1 MSSYVKSSENNQ
13 APRTVLAQL
22 PFGAVQLQGLQG
34 DQFHATQR
42 FLLDLSTDTMLKP
55 YRELA
60 GLPAPGNDI
69 GGWYDNFPTKWFG
82 RGFAPGH
89 CLGQWISALAR
100 GHAIT
105 GDAAVKSKL
114 AEVVHGYALAVSP
127 KFYDDLRYPTYTY
140 EKLVFGLLEAH
151 FLAGNEEALA
161 ALQATT
167 DAALHIIPD
176 HPTMHG
182 EPRPGR
188 DITYTWDEPYT
199 VPETMFIAYQHG
211 LGDRY
216 LELALRLLVDKD
228 FFDHLATGENVLP
241 GKHACSHVN
250 AICSAAQA
258 YLTLG
263 SEKHL
268 QAARNAFAMITAQS
282 FATGGWGPNEL
293 FVLPGSGGLGD
304 SISDTHR
311 SFETPCGSYAHM
323 KLTRCLLSITGNSIY
338 GDSMER
344 VILNTVLGAKPLQSD
359 GRAFYYSDYHPDA
372 KKGFH
377 PDHCPCCAGS
387 LPQATCEYHAG
398 AYFTD
403 KRGLLV
409 NLYGPSSVKWNQQG
423 ASFALMQSTKY
434 PLSGLVR
441 MRISAPT
448 KRRFA
453 LRFRLPQWVK
463 PGTAWLSVN
472 SKRIRQ
478 ALRPGTFAS
487 LTRVW
492 KDGDIIKLHL
502 PLRFRL
508 EPVDEQH
515 PNLVALVRGPLVL
528 FALGATP
535 PVTRAQLLRARRNP
549 QRQDEWLVRANCD
562 VLHLRPFT
570 AIDDKSY
577 TTYLTTTD

>member
-1 MSSYVKSSENNQ
+1 MKSSKNNE
-13 APRTVLAQL
+13 AARTALAQL
-22 PFGAVQLQGLQG
+22 PFGAVQLQGLQ
-34 DQFHATQR
+34 DEQFHATQR

-60 GLPAPGNDI
+60 GLPAPGSDI

-105 GDAAVKSKL
+105 RDAGVKSKL

-151 FLAGNEEALA
+151 FLAGNREALA

-176 HPTMHG
+176 HPTMYG

-216 LELALRLLVDKD
+216 LELGLRLLIDKD

-268 QAARNAFAMITAQS
+268 QAARNAFTMITAQS

-311 SFETPCGSYAHM
+311 SFETPCGSYSHM
-323 KLTRCLLSITGNSIY
+323 KLTRYLLTITGNSTY
-338 GDSMER
+338 GDSIER

-359 GRAFYYSDYHPDA
+359 GRAFYYSDYHPHA
-372 KKGFH
+372 KKVFH

-387 LPQATCEYHAG
+387 LPQATCEYHAL

-423 ASFALMQSTKY
+423 ASFSLTQATKY
-434 PLSGLVR
+434 PLSGLVC
-441 MRISAPT
+441 MRICAPT
-448 KRRFA
+448 QRRFA
-453 LRFRLPQWVK
+453 LRFRIPQWIK

-472 SKRIRQ
+472 GKRVRR

-492 KDGDIIKLHL
+492 KEGDIIKLHL

-508 EPVDEQH
+508 EPVDKQH
-515 PNLVALVRGPLVL
+515 PNLAALVRGPLVL

-535 PVTRAQLLRARRNP
+535 PALTRAQLLRARRNP
-549 QRQDEWLVRANCD
+549 QRQDEWLVRTDGD

-570 AIDDKSY
+570 AIDDESY

>member
-1 MSSYVKSSENNQ
+1 M
-13 APRTVLAQL
+13 
-22 PFGAVQLQGLQG
+22 QGLQS
-34 DQFHATQR
+34 DQFKATQR
-42 FLLDLSTDTMLKP
+42 FLLDLSIDTMLKP

-60 GLPAPGNDI
+60 GLPAPGHDI

-114 AEVVHGYALAVSP
+114 AELVHGYALAVSP
-127 KFYDDLRYPTYTY
+127 RFYDDLRYPTYTY
-140 EKLVFGLLEAH
+140 EKLVLGLLEAYV
-151 FLAGNEEALA
+151 LAANQEALG

-176 HPTMHG
+176 HPTTHG

-199 VPETMFIAYQHG
+199 GSGSDVHRLSAWTRRPLPGTGAAATCRQ
-211 LGDRY
+211 
-216 LELALRLLVDKD
+216 RLLRSSRRRRER
-228 FFDHLATGENVLP
+228 ALP

-250 AICSAAQA
+250 AICSAVQA

-263 SEKHL
+263 SKKYL

-311 SFETPCGSYAHM
+311 SFETLCGAYAHM
-323 KLTRCLLSITGNSIY
+323 KLTRYLLSITGDSTY

-372 KKGFH
+372 TKGFH

-387 LPQATCEYHAG
+387 VPQATCEYHAG

-403 KRGLLV
+403 KRGLIV
-409 NLYGPSSVKWNQQG
+409 NLYGPSSVKWTQQG
-423 ASFALMQSTKY
+423 ATFALRQSTKY

-441 MRISAPT
+441 VRISAQA
-448 KRRFA
+448 KRQFA
-453 LRFRLPQWVK
+453 LRFRVPQWLK

-472 SKRIRQ
+472 GKRIRR
-478 ALRPGTFAS
+478 ALRPGTFTS

-492 KDGDIIKLHL
+492 KNGDVVKLHL
-502 PLRFRL
+502 SLPFRL
-508 EPVDEQH
+508 EAVDEQH

-528 FALGATP
+528 FAVGTTP
-535 PVTRAQLLRARRNP
+535 PPVRRVELLTARRNS
-549 QRQDEWLVRANCD
+549 RRHDEWLVRTESR

-570 AIDDKSY
+570 AIDDESY

>member
-1 MSSYVKSSENNQ
+1 MKSPKKNNQ
-13 APRTVLAQL
+13 APRIAFAQL
-22 PFGAVQLQGLQG
+22 PFGAVQLQGLQS
-34 DQFHATQR
+34 DQFKATQR

-60 GLPAPGNDI
+60 GLPAPGHDI

-89 CLGQWISALAR
+89 CFGQWISALAR

-114 AEVVHGYALAVSP
+114 AELVHGYALAVSA
-127 KFYDDLRYPTYTY
+127 KFYDDLRYPAYTY
-140 EKLVFGLLEAH
+140 EKLVLGLLEAYV
-151 FLAGNEEALA
+151 LAGNAEALA

-182 EPRPGR
+182 ESRPGR
-188 DITYTWDEPYT
+188 DITYTWDEPYA
-199 VPETMFIAYQHG
+199 VPETMFITFQHG

-216 LELALRLLVDKD
+216 LELAQRLLIDKD
-228 FFDHLATGENVLP
+228 FFDHLAKGENVLP

-268 QAARNAFAMITAQS
+268 QAARNAFAMITTQS
-282 FATGGWGPNEL
+282 FVTGGWGPNEL
-293 FVLPGSGGLGD
+293 FVLPGSGRLGD

-311 SFETPCGSYAHM
+311 SFETPCGAYAHM
-323 KLTRCLLSITGNSIY
+323 KLTRYLLSITGNSTY

-372 KKGFH
+372 KKNFH
-377 PDHCPCCAGS
+377 PDRCPCCAGS

-403 KRGLLV
+403 KRGLIV
-409 NLYGPSSVKWNQQG
+409 NLYGPSSVKWSQQR
-423 ASFALMQSTKY
+423 ATFTLTQSTKY

-441 MRISAPT
+441 ARISTQT

-453 LRFRLPQWVK
+453 LRFRVPQWVT
-463 PGTAWLSVN
+463 PRRAWLSVN
-472 SKRIRQ
+472 GKRVRR
-478 ALRPGTFAS
+478 ALRPGTFAAV
-487 LTRVW
+487 TRVW
-492 KDGDIIKLHL
+492 KDGDVVKMHL
-502 PLRFRL
+502 PLPFRL
-508 EPVDEQH
+508 ETVDEQH

-528 FALGATP
+528 FVIGTTP
-535 PVTRAQLLRARRNP
+535 PPVRRVELLTAKRNRR
-549 QRQDEWLVRANCD
+549 RQDEWLVRTKSR

-570 AIDDKSY
+570 AINDESY